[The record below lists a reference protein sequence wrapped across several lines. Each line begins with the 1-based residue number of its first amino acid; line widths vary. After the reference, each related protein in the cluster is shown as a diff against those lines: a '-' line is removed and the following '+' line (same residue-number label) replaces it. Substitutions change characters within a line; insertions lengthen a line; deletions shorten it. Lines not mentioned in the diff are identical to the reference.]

1 MDKTATAI
9 LDDGG
14 RQKVADI
21 LPQLSAAQSW
31 EAKALEELVR
41 AHAEESG
48 TKLGQVAQPLRAA
61 LTGSKTSPPI
71 FEVMNVLGREESLNR
86 LSDVAK

>member
-9 LDDGG
+9 LDNGG

-21 LPQLSAAQSW
+21 LPLLSATKDW
-31 EAKALEELVR
+31 EAQVLEELVR
-41 AHAEESG
+41 ARAEEIG
-48 TKLGQVAQPLRAA
+48 AKLRQVAQPLRAA